1 MGISILMSVY
11 AKEKPSYF
19 KEALLSVIN
28 QTLQP
33 DEIVLIKDGPLTD
46 ELEDVILDCLEI
58 YPNIRTHQFQE
69 NVQLGRA
76 LQKGVEMCSNE
87 LVARMDTDDIAK
99 KNRLQLQ
106 FEFLS
111 QNKDVAV
118 CGGAIQE
125 FYDDGSYKS
134 VKKMPQG
141 FQNVRKYGKYRNPV
155 NHMTVMF
162 RKEAILEAGNYRHY
176 PKLEDYDLWIRTMA
190 KGYKLDNLSDILVE
204 ARTNEDF
211 YSRRGGAGYGRMYLK
226 LRKME
231 HTLKITNLFEYILSC
246 VLTIGMVYSPSKI
259 RKVFYRKALRSK
271 GDN

>member
-1 MGISILMSVY
+1 MGISVLMSVY
-11 AKEKPSYF
+11 KKEKPSYF
-19 KEALLSVIN
+19 KEALMSIIN

-46 ELEDVILDCLEI
+46 ELEEVILDCLEI
-58 YPNIRTHQFQE
+58 YPNIKTFQFKE
-69 NVQLGRA
+69 NVQLGLA
-76 LQKGVEMCSNE
+76 LQKGVKMCSNS
-87 LVARMDTDDIAK
+87 LIARMDTDDIAR

-106 FEFLS
+106 YEFLRK
-111 QNKDVAV
+111 NTDVAV

-125 FYDDGSYKS
+125 FYDNGSYKS

-141 FQNVRKYGKYRNPV
+141 FQNVRNYGKYRNPV

-162 RKEAILEAGNYRHY
+162 RKDAILDAGNYRHY

-190 KGYKLDNLSDILVE
+190 KGYKLDNLSEILVE

-211 YSRRGGAGYGRMYLK
+211 YSRRGGAGYGKRYLK
-226 LRKME
+226 LRSLE
-231 HTLKITNLFEYILSC
+231 HKLKITNFIEYIISC
-246 VLTIGMVYSPSKI
+246 ILTVAMVYSPTKM